1 MTMPNQPG
9 WYDDPDDSNAQRY
22 WDGQDWT
29 PHRQRKS
36 TLPSARSSTPPPPP
50 SNLPPP
56 PLEAPPPSNLPP
68 PPLQAPPPSNLP
80 PPPQQA
86 PPPSNLPP
94 PPPNL
99 PPPPANYDEGAGQ
112 GAGVPT
118 QPPPPAWFPPPP
130 ETGAGVGQMPSAS
143 FATVQGAVKQLGA
156 TAWLLIGGL
165 VAATISIFLTWE
177 TVTQSVTVFGTTVGS
192 QGTVGTSSGGRF
204 ALLVPIVA
212 AAWLAWPVF
221 AGSTMSPRR
230 LMGLSAVVGL
240 MVLSVPLW
248 FAVFRDNDASA
259 GIKSS
264 YGFGL
269 LLFSA
274 AVIVIAG
281 GVVRLW
287 MLRSQ
292 GQRWPS

>member
-1 MTMPNQPG
+1 MTTPSQPG
-9 WYDDPDDSNAQRY
+9 WYDDPQDSNAERY

-36 TLPSARSSTPPPPP
+36 ALPSEGPSTPPPPQQSP
-50 SNLPPP
+50 
-56 PLEAPPPSNLPP
+56 APPPDLP
-68 PPLQAPPPSNLP
+68 
-80 PPPQQA
+80 
-86 PPPSNLPP
+86 PP

-99 PPPPANYDEGAGQ
+99 PPPSPNLPPPPSNYADGAGL

-118 QPPPPAWFPPPP
+118 QPPTPAWPAPPPQ
-130 ETGAGVGQMPSAS
+130 TQAGFGQTPSAG
-143 FATVQGAVKQLGA
+143 FGTAVKQLGA

-192 QGTVGTSSGGRF
+192 SGTVGTSSGGRF

-221 AGSTMSPRR
+221 TGVTLPARR

-248 FAVFRDNDASA
+248 FAVFRDNDAAA

-274 AVIVIAG
+274 AVIVIAA

-287 MLRSQ
+287 MLRSR
-292 GQRWPS
+292 GQQWPS

>member
-1 MTMPNQPG
+1 MTTPNQPG
-9 WYDDPDDSNAQRY
+9 WYDDPQDSNAERY

-36 TLPSARSSTPPPPP
+36 TLPSAGP
-50 SNLPPP
+50 S
-56 PLEAPPPSNLPP
+56 APPP
-68 PPLQAPPPSNLP
+68 A
-80 PPPQQA
+80 QQS
-86 PPPSNLPP
+86 PPP

-99 PPPPANYDEGAGQ
+99 PPPPPPNLPPPPSNYAEGAGL

-118 QPPPPAWFPPPP
+118 QPPPPAWPPPP
-130 ETGAGVGQMPSAS
+130 QETQAGFGQTPSVN
-143 FATVQGAVKQLGA
+143 FGTVQGAVKQFGA

-177 TVTQSVTVFGTTVGS
+177 TVTESVTVFGTTVGS
-192 QGTVGTSSGGRF
+192 SGTVGTSSGGRF

-212 AAWLAWPVF
+212 TAWLAWPVF
-221 AGSTMSPRR
+221 TGAAMSPRR
-230 LMGLSAVVGL
+230 LIGLSAVVGL
-240 MVLSVPLW
+240 MLLSVPLW
-248 FAVFRDNDASA
+248 FAVFRDNDAAA

-274 AVIVIAG
+274 AVIVIAA

-287 MLRSQ
+287 MLRPR
-292 GQRWPS
+292 GQQWPS

>member
-1 MTMPNQPG
+1 MTTPNQPG
-9 WYDDPDDSNAQRY
+9 WYDDPQDSNAQRY

-36 TLPSARSSTPPPPP
+36 TLPSAGHSAPGPPP
-50 SNLPPP
+50 
-56 PLEAPPPSNLPP
+56 
-68 PPLQAPPPSNLP
+68 
-80 PPPQQA
+80 
-86 PPPSNLPP
+86 NLPP

-99 PPPPANYDEGAGQ
+99 PPPPSNLPPPSPGLPPPPANYAGAGQ

-118 QPPPPAWFPPPP
+118 QPPPPAWAAPPPD
-130 ETGAGVGQMPSAS
+130 TQAGYGQTPSVN

-156 TAWLLIGGL
+156 TAWLLVGGL

-177 TVTQSVTVFGTTVGS
+177 TVTESVNVFGTTIGS
-192 QGTVGTSSGGRF
+192 SGRAGVSSGGRF

-212 AAWLAWPVF
+212 VAWLAWPLF
-221 AGSTMSPRR
+221 AGITMSARR

-240 MVLSVPLW
+240 MVLSIPLW
-248 FAVFRDNDASA
+248 FAVFRDSDASQ

-269 LLFSA
+269 WLFSG
-274 AVIVIAG
+274 AVMVIAA

-292 GQRWPS
+292 GQKWPS

>member
-1 MTMPNQPG
+1 MTTPNQPG
-9 WYDDPDDSNAQRY
+9 WYDDPQDSNAQRY

-36 TLPSARSSTPPPPP
+36 TLPSAGHSAPPPPPNLPPPPSNLPPPPP

-56 PLEAPPPSNLPP
+56 
-68 PPLQAPPPSNLP
+68 
-80 PPPQQA
+80 QQ
-86 PPPSNLPP
+86 PP

-99 PPPPANYDEGAGQ
+99 PPPSPDLPPPPPNYAEGAGQ
-112 GAGVPT
+112 GAFVPT
-118 QPPPPAWFPPPP
+118 QPPPPAWPAPPP
-130 ETGAGVGQMPSAS
+130 ETQAGYGQPPSVS

-165 VAATISIFLTWE
+165 LAATISIFLTWE
-177 TVTQSVTVFGTTVGS
+177 TVTESVNVFGTTIG
-192 QGTVGTSSGGRF
+192 SSGKAGVSSAGRF

-212 AAWLAWPVF
+212 VAWLAWPVF
-221 AGSTMSPRR
+221 AGITMSARR

-240 MVLSVPLW
+240 MVLSIPLW
-248 FAVFRDNDASA
+248 FAVFRDSDASQ

-269 LLFSA
+269 WLFSG
-274 AVIVIAG
+274 AVIVIAA

-292 GQRWPS
+292 GQKWPS